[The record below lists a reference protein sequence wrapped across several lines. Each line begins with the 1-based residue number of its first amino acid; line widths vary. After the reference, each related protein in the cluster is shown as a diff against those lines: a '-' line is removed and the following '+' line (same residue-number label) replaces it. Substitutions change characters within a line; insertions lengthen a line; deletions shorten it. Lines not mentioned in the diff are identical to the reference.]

1 MLIHKCCF
9 SAYIEP
15 DYNIDHH
22 ATVVD
27 KNAQLQSCHL
37 YCKVKHVHD
46 NNENV
51 SVPLINE
58 PYVVWKRKTK
68 ENVYHRLQDVLYWH
82 NEEGLYFMQS
92 LRYYCS
98 NETWERDI
106 FNCGISIERCSTRYF
121 GDYLCE
127 VYDFDYGSQV
137 QQSVG
142 LKRSRDSNSTECYMP
157 RAENITVDLV
167 TGDRNGLQGINLTWS
182 FAEKPRGV
190 RYCNNS
196 RQWQV
201 RSFNST
207 THYSFED
214 GKEPAETKFKQVEFQ
229 NTTHKRD
236 TYFFFEVDST
246 LLSNNYFQFQIL
258 NLRYKLVNEQLE
270 PVVQKFNSSIYTFK
284 NQSKFRL
291 SNNTV
296 CLILTV
302 HLIEYCDIIKSMC
315 YFFL

>member
-1 MLIHKCCF
+1 MLIHKCF

-15 DYNIDHH
+15 GYIIDNH

-46 NNENV
+46 NNENET
-51 SVPLINE
+51 VPLTND
-58 PYVVWKRKTK
+58 PWVVWQRKTK
-68 ENVYHRLQDVLYWH
+68 DNDYHTLKDVLYWH
-82 NEEGLYFMQS
+82 DEEGLYFMQS

-98 NETWERDI
+98 NETRERDI
-106 FNCGISIERCSTRYF
+106 FNCGISIDRCSPKYF
-121 GDYLCE
+121 GDYMCE

-137 QQSVG
+137 QQSIR
-142 LKRSRDSNSTECYMP
+142 LKRSQDSNSTECYMP

-167 TGDRNGLQGINLTWS
+167 TLNTNGLQGINLTWS
-182 FAEKPRGV
+182 YADKPRGV

-207 THYSFED
+207 THFSFED
-214 GKEPAETKFKQVEFQ
+214 GKEPAETKFKQVQFQ

-236 TYFFFEVDST
+236 TFFVFEVSST
-246 LLSNNYFQFQIL
+246 LLRNNYFQFQIL
-258 NLRYKLVNEQLE
+258 NLRLKLDNEQLV
-270 PVVQKFNSSIYTFK
+270 PVIQKFNSSVYTFK
-284 NQSKFRL
+284 NQSKFRM
-291 SNNTV
+291 SNNAYLITQLLALLAFNFRSDV
-296 CLILTV
+296 CT
-302 HLIEYCDIIKSMC
+302 
-315 YFFL
+315 